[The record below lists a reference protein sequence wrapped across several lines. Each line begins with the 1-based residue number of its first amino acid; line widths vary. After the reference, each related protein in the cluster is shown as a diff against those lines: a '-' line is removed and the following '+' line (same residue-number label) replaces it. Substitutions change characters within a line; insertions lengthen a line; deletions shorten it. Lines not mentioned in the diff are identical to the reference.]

1 MSFGVVAVCVRAST
15 VSATPRSRLGRSPLV
30 GQWER
35 VPTCRELVANLKG
48 AGLGA
53 TVAQAWVGQTSST
66 GQSSFKPGSP
76 KPTRA
81 HACTGAISRLH
92 SHFFTA
98 SGQFGSLDW
107 LGGQVDDAPYRI
119 VNSDT
124 IETGSGVLHAV
135 FHTIGDGKLMLSP
148 RLTKAMIR
156 EAAAHPKRSA
166 RLFGRSRS
174 PMQGTPGSV
183 SLARSAAEQLW
194 VTSRTLAQPTV
205 LGLDKR
211 VGQSQT
217 DFQTSP
223 RSVCAAWTCRGR

>member
-1 MSFGVVAVCVRAST
+1 MVRAATVAVAFGVIAVCMSPST
-15 VSATPRSRLGRSPLV
+15 VSATTRSRLRPSPLV

-35 VPTCRELVANLKG
+35 VTTCRELVGDLKR

-76 KPTRA
+76 RPTRA
-81 HACTGAISRLH
+81 HPCTGAIPRLH

-124 IETGSGVLHAV
+124 IEIGSGVPHAA
-135 FHTIGDGKLMLSP
+135 FHFTIRDGKLMLSP

-156 EAAAHPKRSA
+156 QAVAHPKKFSSA
-166 RLFGRSRS
+166 FW
-174 PMQGTPGSV
+174 
-183 SLARSAAEQLW
+183 A
-194 VTSRTLAQPTV
+194 VTVAYAGHTW
-205 LGLDKR
+205 KR
-211 VGQSQT
+211 VPCT
-217 DFQTSP
+217 K
-223 RSVCAAWTCRGR
+223 CA